1 MHVSLQRQSIVLAAL
16 GLALLAHPTYL
27 IGHVAAEPYEVELA
41 QWAGVA
47 MIALAPIRPWALRA
61 GGWTRIRMRNWSGA
75 AATSGVLYLVVTSPF
90 FLVVGFATLL
100 AAVIDASVERATVA
114 SNNLFNALR
123 SEAGGR

>member
-1 MHVSLQRQSIVLAAL
+1 MQASLRRQSIVLAAV
-16 GLALLAHPTYL
+16 GIALLAHPTYL

-41 QWAGVA
+41 QWAGVV
-47 MIALAPIRPWALRA
+47 MVALAPIRPWAMRA
-61 GGWTRIRMRNWSGA
+61 GGWTTIRMKNWTGA
-75 AATSGVLYLVVTSPF
+75 AATSAVLYVIVTSPF